1 MSTQINISKKITV
14 KDEAVL
20 LTSDVNS
27 INFTGTGI
35 TATTVGNDVTVTVPG
50 SSGGGLQ
57 GFHNIVGPESGNT
70 VTNRFIGITTSY
82 NLYTNNIIRLHP
94 YMSAKT
100 FTTSSISMQILNP
113 QAGALGRILIY
124 SNVNSKPDTKLYES
138 TSLNFSTSGI
148 KTAFTTFTF
157 TQGVVYWIGFQN
169 FLTGTSAS
177 IASITNSNLIP
188 FLGTIS
194 SNSQYTGYETSAY
207 VFGFAPTTIGAVTPT
222 DFTMPLLLI
231 TAV

>member
-1 MSTQINISKKITV
+1 MSSEINISKKITV
-14 KDEAVL
+14 KDEAVV

-35 TATTVGNDVTVTVPG
+35 TATRAGNDITVTVPG
-50 SSGGGLQ
+50 SSGGG

-70 VTNRFIGITTSY
+70 VTNRFVGTSTSNNTY
-82 NLYTNNIIRLHP
+82 INNIIRLHP
-94 YMSAKT
+94 YMSVKT
-100 FTTSSISMQILNP
+100 FTTSSISMQILTP

-124 SNVNSKPDTKLYES
+124 SNVNSKPGTKLYES
-138 TSLNFSTSGI
+138 TSLDFSTGII
-148 KTAFTTFTF
+148 KTALTTFTF

-169 FLTGTSAS
+169 FLTVASAS
-177 IASITNSNLIP
+177 ISSITNSNLIP

-207 VFGFAPTTIGAVTPT
+207 AFGSAPTTMGAVTPT
-222 DFTMPLLLI
+222 EFTMPLLLI